1 MIGIVIVLLTVLIVK
16 MAVLTIDANNKNTA
30 WYFYLSYN
38 VDKYVL
44 LIISYELF
52 IK

>member
-30 WYFYLSYN
+30 
-38 VDKYVL
+38 
-44 LIISYELF
+44 
-52 IK
+52 

>member
-1 MIGIVIVLLTVLIVK
+1 MIGIVIVLLIVLIVK
-16 MAVLTIDANNKNTA
+16 TAVLTIDANNKNTA
-30 WYFYLSYN
+30 WYFYFSDN
-38 VDKYVL
+38 VDKHVL